1 MVPLVAIGQM
11 ATSRTGRV
19 LMVALICHDLR
30 RWEVMHIDDALG
42 GVWHVSAWSKHRWLS
57 SENGWTG
64 SIKGNSR
71 PVHTNLRI
79 PATVSW
85 GGPESADIA
94 ADNPG
99 LRSGDSGRRHE

>member
-42 GVWHVSAWSKHRWLS
+42 GVWHVSARSKHRWLS
-57 SENGWTG
+57 SEKGWTG
-64 SIKGNSR
+64 SIKGNAR

-79 PATVSW
+79 PATVSMML
-85 GGPESADIA
+85 GKIA
-94 ADNPG
+94 VARGAVQLPP
-99 LRSGDSGRRHE
+99 R